1 METKNRKMR
10 AILLI
15 LFILLVSVS
24 NAQNCSQIRRVCRD
38 SIAPNNELFWNTPSS
53 APCGTFK
60 EYRIFARDKNTDPFT
75 QLFAFGNIS
84 TTTFVHTNANVPVN
98 KNWEYFVQIVNDC
111 GGVENYCYT
120 DTQNISAFNL
130 QKSIIAYV
138 SVDTTSNLPNI
149 HWEKNT
155 HPSFSYVEV
164 LFSYVDIIKDIL
176 IKTLVRDTFFI
187 DNVSRGNPKTKS
199 LRYGILAV
207 DSCIQR
213 SAIDPTDYHRT
224 MHLTGSI
231 DTCKNTVSLSW
242 TPYIGWGNNI
252 KTYYIYRKVDAG
264 FFQLIDSVASSV
276 NNYTDNKI
284 VSNGTYNYLVIAQNN
299 LNSSYRSNS
308 NTIEFKSGIRNT
320 FTQLEIDLV
329 SLEGNAL
336 EITLSRNQ
344 DTDADSLLLLKS
356 IDNSNFFPFK
366 TFDFPQ
372 TEVKVIDITETG
384 NRQVFYKAAVMGTC
398 GNLYDTTLT
407 STNIK
412 LDINQITTKN
422 KLTWNK
428 YFTWNNDVKDYALFR
443 ERRVN
448 NNVINPFTNITTI
461 TDSTYED
468 DLGANYVP
476 GNSYCY
482 QVIGE
487 EKIRGLKS
495 KSNVVCVF
503 GSLVVYFP
511 TGIINNG
518 ANKTF
523 KPIGVFIDFTKSY
536 LSIYNRWGQLI
547 KTVTDLNIGW
557 DLTDENNNFVGIDT
571 YVYEAHIFGQ
581 DGKELIKS
589 GNITVIQ

>member
-1 METKNRKMR
+1 LETKNRKMR

-15 LFILLVSVS
+15 LFVLLVSVS
-24 NAQNCSQIRRVCRD
+24 NAQNCSQIRRVCRLAND
-38 SIAPNNELFWNTPSS
+38 NELFWNTPSS

-60 EYRIFARDKNTDPFT
+60 EYRIFAREKNTDPFT
-75 QLFAFGNIS
+75 QLFAITNINTIS
-84 TTTFVHTNANVPVN
+84 LVHTNANVPAN
-98 KNWEYFVQIVNDC
+98 KNWEYFIQIVNDC

-120 DTQNISAFNL
+120 DTQNISVFRL
-130 QKSIIAYV
+130 PKSTIAYV
-138 SVDTTSNLPNI
+138 SVDTTSNLSNI

-155 HPSFSYVEV
+155 HPSFW
-164 LFSYVDIIKDIL
+164 YVDIYNDTL
-176 IKTLVRDTFFI
+176 VKTLVRDTFFI
-187 DNVSRGNPKTKS
+187 DNVSRGNPKVES
-199 LRYGILAV
+199 LKYVIAAV
-207 DSCIQR
+207 DSCINR
-213 SAIDPTDYHRT
+213 WSFNPTDYHRT

-231 DTCKNTVSLSW
+231 DTCKNTVSLGW

-252 KTYYIYRKVDAG
+252 KTYYIYKKVGTG

-284 VSNGTYNYLVIAQNN
+284 VTNETYNYLVIAQNN

-336 EITLSRNQ
+336 EITLSRNA

-356 IDNSNFFPFK
+356 IDNFTFAPLKF
-366 TFDFPQ
+366 FDFAQ
-372 TEVKVIDITETG
+372 NITKVTDVTETG
-384 NRQVFYKAAVMGTC
+384 NRQVFYKAAIKGVC
-398 GNLYDTTLT
+398 GNMYDTSKT

-412 LDINQITTKN
+412 LNVSQITTKN
-422 KLTWNK
+422 KLEWNK
-428 YFTWNNDVKDYALFR
+428 YFTWNSGVKDYTLFR
-443 ERRVN
+443 ESRVN
-448 NNVINPFTNITTI
+448 NNIINPFTNIATT

-468 DLGANYVP
+468 DLGSAFVP

-482 QVIGE
+482 QVHGE
-487 EKIRGLKS
+487 EKNTGLKS
-495 KSNVVCVF
+495 KSNVVCVL
-503 GSLVVYFP
+503 GGLIVYFP
-511 TGIINNG
+511 NGIIGNG
-518 ANKTF
+518 VSKTF
-523 KPIGVFIDFTKSY
+523 KPVGVFIDFTKSY
-536 LSIYNRWGQLI
+536 LYIYNRYGQLI